1 MSTFKR
7 VFCLGLTSDGEVW
20 VSVEVGH
27 RNGPEDEL
35 SFTGVIGPKSNGDA
49 RGSCGQID
57 MSEWNFLSLKEGWTE
72 EMVSRLRDLWSRW
85 HLNRMQAGTPKQM
98 AFVRAL
104 GDRSTYDET
113 KAALTEAG
121 LQPDPETGYSYGSAW
136 LAEDVPPEVYEELLA
151 MPEATIRCPWRD
163 FN

>member
-20 VSVEVGH
+20 VRVEVGH

-57 MSEWNFLSLKEGWTE
+57 MSEWNFLSL
-72 EMVSRLRDLWSRW
+72 
-85 HLNRMQAGTPKQM
+85 
-98 AFVRAL
+98 
-104 GDRSTYDET
+104 
-113 KAALTEAG
+113 
-121 LQPDPETGYSYGSAW
+121 
-136 LAEDVPPEVYEELLA
+136 YEELLA